1 MSNET
6 KTGDA
11 PAPPKAP
18 GGDQRP
24 PSDDPSVAR
33 QKALA
38 DKIMDDDREVLRKL
52 AE

>member
-1 MSNET
+1 MANPTEVPSGVNNGSRPT
-6 KTGDA
+6 
-11 PAPPKAP
+11 P
-18 GGDQRP
+18 QRTR
-24 PSDDPSVAR
+24 SFAR